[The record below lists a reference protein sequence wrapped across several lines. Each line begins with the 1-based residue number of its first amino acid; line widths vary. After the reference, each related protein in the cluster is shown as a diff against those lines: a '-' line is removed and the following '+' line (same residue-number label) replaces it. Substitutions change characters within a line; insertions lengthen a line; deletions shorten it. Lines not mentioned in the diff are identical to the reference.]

1 MAASFSKIEM
11 LCNVVGIPERFG
23 TMSQFRLP
31 KELLG
36 GHSEI
41 VERGGHML
49 SIGLLEEFGTFDKMS
64 VSKDALPF
72 SFWAAWR
79 AR

>member
-1 MAASFSKIEM
+1 
-11 LCNVVGIPERFG
+11 
-23 TMSQFRLP
+23 MSQFRLP

-36 GHSEI
+36 DYSEI
-41 VERGGHML
+41 VEGGRHVL
-49 SIGLLEEFGTFDKMS
+49 SIDLLAEFGTFDKMS
-64 VSKDALPF
+64 LSEAAPPS